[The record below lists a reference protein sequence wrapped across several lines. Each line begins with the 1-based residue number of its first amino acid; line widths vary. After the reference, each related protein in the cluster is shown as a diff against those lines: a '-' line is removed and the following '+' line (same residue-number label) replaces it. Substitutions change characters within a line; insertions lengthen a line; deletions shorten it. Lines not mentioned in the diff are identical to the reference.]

1 MQTSKEKDMLR
12 MPAHFAAL
20 DAQDMATIDGGGK
33 LGLNPFKWFENITAS
48 VTITWNGGALG
59 QVLANGNA
67 IVGALLRQ
75 LALNLKIN
83 LT

>member
-1 MQTSKEKDMLR
+1 MRMNETNEMLR

-20 DAQDMATIDGGGK
+20 DAQEMAMTEGGGK
-33 LGLNPFKWFENITAS
+33 LSWNPFKWFENITAS
-48 VTITWNGGALG
+48 VTITWNGGALAG
-59 QVLANGNA
+59 VVGNK
-67 IVGALLRQ
+67 IVAALLRQ